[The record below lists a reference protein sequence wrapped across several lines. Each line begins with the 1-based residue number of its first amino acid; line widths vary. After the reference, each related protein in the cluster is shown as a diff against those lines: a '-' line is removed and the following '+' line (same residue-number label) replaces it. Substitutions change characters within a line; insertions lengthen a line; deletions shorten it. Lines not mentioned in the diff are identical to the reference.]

1 MSAEL
6 SPDERRLLEDKNF
19 AHVATIRPDGTPHV
33 VPVWV
38 EVDDDGNVALNSAEG
53 RVWPRNARRDPRVT
67 VTVQNHENPY
77 EYVSITGRVVED
89 THEGADEH
97 IDRLSHK
104 YLGKDYPYRVP
115 GEQRVTFRIAP
126 ERVSHSSG

>member
-1 MSAEL
+1 MSAKP
-6 SPDERRLLEDKNF
+6 SPEERRLLEDKNF

-38 EVDDDGNVALNSAEG
+38 DVDDDGNVALNSAEG
-53 RVWPRNARRDPRVT
+53 RLWPRNVRRDPRVT
-67 VTVQNHENPY
+67 VTVQKHENPY

-89 THEGADEH
+89 THAGADEH

-104 YLGKDYPYRVP
+104 YLGKDYPYRTP

-126 ERVSHSSG
+126 ERVTHSSG

>member
-6 SPDERRLLEDKNF
+6 SPEERRLLEGKNF

-38 EVDDDGNVALNSAEG
+38 DVDDDGNVALNSAEG

-104 YLGKDYPYRVP
+104 YLGKDYPYRAP